1 MWCSSASPALAVE
14 GWRARCHAE
23 HVSQQGTA
31 HPDLV
36 RRRPHIRI
44 LLALWPVDCAMLA
57 RPLRLAVAAKL
68 PGRSSVCLQ
77 RAFAR
82 SSDAWSSRSPP
93 PSRRRWFGDGLTRM
107 GGGGGGLP
115 AKIECHIVHPTQ
127 RELFR
132 AEPAAQR
139 LLIAELPRSTELRF
153 FVTIQLTLPHKS
165 GAKCVYLMRFSP
177 TESDRPT
184 WPPPSS
190 WACWRR
196 FQFTDAIAMR
206 GQAQA

>member
-1 MWCSSASPALAVE
+1 
-14 GWRARCHAE
+14 
-23 HVSQQGTA
+23 
-31 HPDLV
+31 
-36 RRRPHIRI
+36 
-44 LLALWPVDCAMLA
+44 
-57 RPLRLAVAAKL
+57 
-68 PGRSSVCLQ
+68 
-77 RAFAR
+77 
-82 SSDAWSSRSPP
+82 
-93 PSRRRWFGDGLTRM
+93 M
-107 GGGGGGLP
+107 GGGRGGGLP